1 MDALDA
7 SLGVGVTERPLASF
21 AVPDRFDIDD
31 FFVARHVEERDV
43 EIVTRAFC
51 DPLSDGEN
59 RKPFDE
65 ALLRTVLREP
75 LSERRARAVL
85 VPYVIENTADESLYG
100 GITFR
105 HFDPMRGVI
114 EIGYWLFAHAR
125 GRGLA
130 TRSVRAAAREAFA
143 SGLWRVEANVR
154 IGNEASERVLE
165 RAGFT
170 REGVKRRLLRHAPTA
185 VAKSC
190 TAVV

>member
-1 MDALDA
+1 M
-7 SLGVGVTERPLASF
+7 P
-21 AVPDRFDIDD
+21 
-31 FFVARHVEERDV
+31 
-43 EIVTRAFC
+43 
-51 DPLSDGEN
+51 
-59 RKPFDE
+59 PFDE
-65 ALLRTVLREP
+65 AVLRAF
-75 LSERRARAVL
+75 LRERLPELRARAVL
-85 VPYVIENTADESLYG
+85 VPYVIEDTADGSLHG

-170 REGVKRRLLRHAPTA
+170 PEGTKRRLLRHGGGRVDATLFSLLA
-185 VAKSC
+185 DE
-190 TAVV
+190 